1 MKILA
6 YDSSGEHL
14 SVALYEEGK
23 KIVELSSDAGARHSS
38 VLVPMIEQLLKKSR
52 TSLSD
57 VDVFAVGLGPGSFT
71 GLRVGIATA
80 QVLGYVLK
88 KKIVGVSSLE
98 AIARQALESKSC
110 RAAVLLD
117 ARKSKV
123 YGAVY
128 ERRGEKFRVIVKPAL
143 FDSKKFPGF
152 SHGSN
157 LIVIENAV
165 PKASQI
171 AQGALP
177 LIQQKKFID
186 PFDLRPLYL
195 HPRDCNVTYAKK

>member
-6 YDSSGEHL
+6 FDSSSALL
-14 SVALYEEGK
+14 SVALYDDQK
-23 KIVELSSDAGARHSS
+23 KIGELSSDTGAKHSN
-38 VLVPMIEQLLKKSR
+38 VLVPMIENLLKKFR
-52 TSLSD
+52 VNLSE

-98 AIARQALESKSC
+98 AIARDALEGKNS
-110 RAAVLLD
+110 RVAVALD

-128 ERRGEKFRVIVKPAL
+128 ERRGEKFKVVIKPAL
-143 FDSKKFPGF
+143 FDAKEFPGI
-152 SHGSN
+152 SAN
-157 LIVIENAV
+157 
-165 PKASQI
+165 PKASRI
-171 AQGALP
+171 AEGSLE
-177 LIQQKKFID
+177 LIRRKRFIN
-186 PFDLRPLYL
+186 PFRLEPHYLY
-195 HPRDCNVTYAKK
+195 PRDCNVTLKHK